1 MSQQRESIIK
11 QALEAVG
18 RAGGWESVFGFY
30 PSMAAPMRSSGQHP
44 CPFTGM
50 GTTKFRLYKD
60 WASVG
65 AGYHNDLGRISG
77 GIEMVMLLE
86 PDECQGNAGKAAKL
100 ILRLLGGT
108 ASATPIQI
116 STKVQRLSDDELQK
130 RRHFRDTLTRKSQPA
145 GSHWLY
151 KAYTASRGLPVVQA
165 DSLFIATRIYHRD
178 ENGVKS
184 TKNALLAAMSRV
196 DGELVTYHRIFL
208 DEKGRGIQG
217 ENRKMM
223 LPPPCQQGEING
235 CSVQLAQPRMS
246 QNGKILALTEGVE
259 TGLAVMAA
267 MGLPVWACYSSALL
281 EAVEIPRDVEVV
293 VIFADTDYKTGQ
305 GIDSAEVCAKRL
317 RDLGHRVRIVLPV
330 DPPGFNP
337 EGKKGVDWLDVYQAG
352 RHEFVRQVRASLLL
366 DL

>member
-1 MSQQRESIIK
+1 MKESVIT

-18 RAGGWESVFGFY
+18 RAGGWEAVFRHY
-30 PSMAAPMRSSGQHP
+30 PSMIKPMRSLSQHP
-44 CPFTGM
+44 CPFTGA

-60 WASVG
+60 WSVVG

-77 GIEMVMLLE
+77 GIEMVMHLE
-86 PDECQGNAGKAAKL
+86 PDVCQGNAGKAARH
-100 ILRLLGGT
+100 ILKLLGGLT
-108 ASATPIQI
+108 TSTPPVQV
-116 STKVQRLSDDELQK
+116 STKVQRLSDEELQQ
-130 RRHFRDTLTRKSQPA
+130 RQHFRDSLTRKSQPA
-145 GSHWLY
+145 KSHWLY
-151 KAYTASRGLPVVQA
+151 KAYTKSRGLPAIQA
-165 DSLFIATRIYHRD
+165 DNLLIAGGVFHRD

-184 TKNALLAAMSRV
+184 YKNALLAAMSRV
-196 DGELVTYHRIFL
+196 NGELVTYHRIYL
-208 DEKGRGIQG
+208 DAKGCGITG

-235 CSVQLAQPRMS
+235 AAIQLAQPRMGAS
-246 QNGKILALTEGVE
+246 GKILALTEGVE

-267 MGLPVWACYSSALL
+267 MDLPVWACYSSALL
-281 EAVEIPRDVEVV
+281 ETVEIPSDVEVV
-293 VIFADTDYKTGQ
+293 VIFADNDYKTGQ

-317 RDLGHRVRIVLPV
+317 RDLGHRVRIVLPIE
-330 DPPGFNP
+330 PPGFNK